1 VVRDAGNVTALEH
14 AVLAAFS
21 DRAPCRAKT
30 RRPPSAA
37 ARAEAARLRGEPE
50 PELGRVVDFATYAA
64 AVTPITGTGGQAQ

>member
-1 VVRDAGNVTALEH
+1 MRDAGHVTALEH
-14 AVLAAFS
+14 AVLTGFS

-37 ARAEAARLRGEPE
+37 ARAEADRLRGDPE

-64 AVTPITGTGGQAQ
+64 AVTPITGTGTEAQ